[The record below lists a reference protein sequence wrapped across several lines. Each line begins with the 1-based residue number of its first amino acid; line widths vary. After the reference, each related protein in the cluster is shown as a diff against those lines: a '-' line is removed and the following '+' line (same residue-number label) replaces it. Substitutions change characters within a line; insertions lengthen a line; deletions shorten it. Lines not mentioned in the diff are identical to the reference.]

1 MRIISPPHFPVLK
14 KTQNTTNLHYFTH
27 FDAHVVNMQTN
38 TKINK
43 WNIFIIIDDHKAQ

>member
-1 MRIISPPHFPVLK
+1 MGIISRPPLSRIEK
-14 KTQNTTNLHYFTH
+14 NLHYFTH

-38 TKINK
+38 TKVNK